1 MGIEQPGHEQDA
13 TFTNPAEGDAV
24 NVGDDGLQMS
34 ANLAEL
40 VAAGGSEGPPG
51 DSSRLQEVY
60 GANPNIILST
70 GMREQ
75 LEHESDGVDAARGD
89 LESAYSL
96 EAPEVPLTLKETDA
110 KIRDR
115 ISTAE
120 ARAAEAAADKA
131 ETDAMEAQFPVA
143 ENLAPAE
150 STVAGAIAA
159 ENGEPPE
166 APSEVPKEYL
176 SSSPVQVAT
185 PNVNPSM
192 REARAQAAEAAAKA
206 AKAERK
212 ANSDAR
218 NAEKRANRQKAQAE
232 RGEEARKIWKD
243 EGREDQIAPAIEE
256 AMTSREKAMKH
267 VKNRVGRAAGKLA
280 SGGRQLFGNFV
291 DRFRDGTDE
300 DDQAHIDAM
309 NKYSDLVNEHGSG
322 AGNFDIR
329 AGEGAD
335 SFVAS
340 VKEVSVADGEGGL
353 SPRILFK
360 TEPADVE
367 VPTIKQ
373 QKRYLIADNG
383 DVTVEA
389 PDPNADGEMRSQV
402 LKPGDSEYGEIMSQL
417 NAAID
422 AKTAAEKKAR
432 AISANP
438 GLAA

>member
-1 MGIEQPGHEQDA
+1 M
-13 TFTNPAEGDAV
+13 
-24 NVGDDGLQMS
+24 
-34 ANLAEL
+34 
-40 VAAGGSEGPPG
+40 
-51 DSSRLQEVY
+51 
-60 GANPNIILST
+60 
-70 GMREQ
+70 
-75 LEHESDGVDAARGD
+75 
-89 LESAYSL
+89 
-96 EAPEVPLTLKETDA
+96 
-110 KIRDR
+110 
-115 ISTAE
+115 
-120 ARAAEAAADKA
+120 
-131 ETDAMEAQFPVA
+131 
-143 ENLAPAE
+143 
-150 STVAGAIAA
+150 
-159 ENGEPPE
+159 
-166 APSEVPKEYL
+166 
-176 SSSPVQVAT
+176 QVAT